1 MKTIK
6 TISIF
11 AVTLFLLGS
20 CNNNLIDDPKEIN
33 IDMKCKELIQ
43 IDTRFGI
50 DIFKLLAQSEEENLT
65 ISPLSISLALAMTY
79 NGAEGETKTAMEEA
93 LRVNGFIPDE
103 INQSY
108 QSLMKALLEADP
120 KVTIEI
126 AQSIWYRLG
135 YNVLNDFKTINETYY
150 NAEVNELDF
159 SRSNAK
165 DVINGW
171 IEEKTHD
178 KIKDMIKEIDP
189 SHVMFLVNAIYFN
202 GEWKSQFELKNTQKR
217 EFVRENGPSIQVD
230 MMQKTDSVNY
240 LSNDL
245 FSAVEMPYGRGNFN
259 MVVMLPNE
267 GMKCNDIIEALT
279 PENWTI
285 MMRSFVMTKDVS
297 IWLPKFKDE
306 YEVKLNDVLTA
317 MGMGIAFTEAADF
330 SGINGEGGIY
340 IDYVQ
345 HNTFIDVNEKGT
357 EAAAA
362 TVVAIKEYAM
372 PLNPEFHVTRPF
384 IFAITEKET
393 GAILFIGRMVE
404 PTYE

>member
-1 MKTIK
+1 M
-6 TISIF
+6 
-11 AVTLFLLGS
+11 VLFS
-20 CNNNLIDDPKEIN
+20 CNDNTIDDIKPIDIN
-33 IDMKCKELIQ
+33 EKCKELVQ

-50 DIFKLLAQSEEENLT
+50 DIFKLLAQSENGNFT

-79 NGAEGETKTAMEEA
+79 NGAVGETKTAMEEA

-108 QSLMKALLEADP
+108 QTLVKALLEADP

-135 YNVLNDFKTINETYY
+135 YNVLSDFKTINQTYY

-159 SRSNAK
+159 SRSDAK

-171 IEEKTHD
+171 IETNTHD
-178 KIKDMIKEIDP
+178 KIKDMISSVDP
-189 SHVMFLVNAIYFN
+189 NHVMFLVNAIYFN
-202 GEWKSQFELKNTQKR
+202 GEWRSKFETKDTQKR
-217 EFVRENGPSIQVD
+217 GFTKEDGTAINVD
-230 MMQKTDSVNY
+230 MMQKKDSANY
-240 LSNDL
+240 FSNEI

-259 MVVMLPNE
+259 MVVLLPGE
-267 GMKCNDIIEALT
+267 GKKCSDIFNVLT
-279 PENWTI
+279 PENWTSW
-285 MMRSFVMTKDVS
+285 MRSFVMTEDVS

-317 MGMGIAFTEAADF
+317 MGMGITFTPEADF
-330 SGINGEGGIY
+330 SGINGDGGIY

-362 TVVAIKEYAM
+362 TVVAINELAM
-372 PLNPEFHVTRPF
+372 PMNPEFHVDHPF

-393 GAILFIGRMVE
+393 GAILFIGKMVA
-404 PTYE
+404 PSYK